1 MNINITNKAIVE
13 IKKVLKEKN
22 STSASKKIRI
32 FLAGIGWGGPKFNLA
47 LDEQK
52 ENDEIYSEDSVDFV
66 ADKNLIDQYKGFKI
80 DYSNFFLQR
89 GFLVHPYSGPAST
102 C

>member
-1 MNINITNKAIVE
+1 MKINVTNKALDE
-13 IKKVLKEKN
+13 IKKVIKDKN
-22 STSASKKIRI
+22 ATSKKIRV
-32 FLAGIGWGGPKFNLA
+32 FLAGIGWGGPTFNLA

-66 ADKNLIDQYKGFKI
+66 ADKNLIEQYRGFKI
-80 DYSNFFLQR
+80 DSSNFFLQR
-89 GFLVHPYSGPAST
+89 RFLVYPYTGPAST

>member
-1 MNINITNKAIVE
+1 MNINITNKALNE
-13 IKKVLKEKN
+13 IKKVLKEKK
-22 STSASKKIRI
+22 SISKKIRI
-32 FLAGIGWGGPKFNLA
+32 FLAGIGWGGPTFNLA

-52 ENDEIYSEDSVDFV
+52 ENDEVYSENSVDFI
-66 ADKNLIDQYKGFKI
+66 ADKSLIDQYRGFKI

-89 GFLVHPYSGPAST
+89 GFLVHPYSGSAST

>member
-1 MNINITNKAIVE
+1 MNINITIKALDE
-13 IKKVLKEKN
+13 IKKVIKGKN
-22 STSASKKIRI
+22 LTSKKIRI

-80 DYSNFFLQR
+80 DYSNFFLRR
-89 GFLVHPYSGPAST
+89 GFLVHPCSSPAFT

>member
-1 MNINITNKAIVE
+1 MNIKITKKALVE
-13 IKKVLKEKN
+13 TKKVLKEKN
-22 STSASKKIRI
+22 ATSKKIRI
-32 FLAGIGWGGPKFNLA
+32 FLAGIGWGGPTFNLA

-52 ENDEIYSEDSVDFV
+52 ENDEIYSEDSVDFI
-66 ADKNLIDQYKGFKI
+66 ADKSLIDQHRGFKI

>member
-1 MNINITNKAIVE
+1 MNINVTKKALDE
-13 IKKVLKEKN
+13 IKKVLKGKN
-22 STSASKKIRI
+22 STSKKIRI
-32 FLAGIGWGGPKFNLA
+32 FLAGIGWGGPTFNLA

-52 ENDEIYSEDSVDFV
+52 ENDKIYSEDSVDFI
-66 ADKNLIDQYKGFKI
+66 ADESLIEQYSGFKV
-80 DYSNFFLQR
+80 DYSSFFLQR

>member
-1 MNINITNKAIVE
+1 MNINVTNKALKE
-13 IKKVLKEKN
+13 IKKVLEEKN
-22 STSASKKIRI
+22 TTSKKIRI
-32 FLAGIGWGGPKFNLA
+32 FLAGIGWGGPTFNLA

-52 ENDEIYSEDSVDFV
+52 ENDKIYSANNVDFI
-66 ADKNLIDQYKGFKI
+66 ADRSLIDQFEGFNI

>member
-1 MNINITNKAIVE
+1 MKINVTNKALDE
-13 IKKVLKEKN
+13 IKKVIKN
-22 STSASKKIRI
+22 NNATSKKIRI
-32 FLAGIGWGGPKFNLA
+32 FLAGIGWGGPTFNLA

-66 ADKNLIDQYKGFKI
+66 ADKSLINQYKGFKI

-89 GFLVHPYSGPAST
+89 GFLVYPYSGPAST

>member
-1 MNINITNKAIVE
+1 MNIKITKKALVE
-13 IKKVLKEKN
+13 TKKVLKEKN
-22 STSASKKIRI
+22 ATSKKIRI
-32 FLAGIGWGGPKFNLA
+32 FLAGIGWGGPTFNLA

-66 ADKNLIDQYKGFKI
+66 ADKNLIDQHRGFKI

-89 GFLVHPYSGPAST
+89 GFLVHPYSGAAST

>member
-1 MNINITNKAIVE
+1 MNINITKKALVE
-13 IKKVLKEKN
+13 IKKVFTEKN
-22 STSASKKIRI
+22 TTSKKIRI
-32 FLAGIGWGGPKFNLA
+32 FLAGIGWGGPTFNLA

-52 ENDEIYSEDSVDFV
+52 ENDEIYSEDYVDFI
-66 ADKNLIDQYKGFKI
+66 ADKNLIEQYRGFKI

-89 GFLVHPYSGPAST
+89 GFSIHPYSGSASA

>member
-1 MNINITNKAIVE
+1 MNINVTNKALNE

-22 STSASKKIRI
+22 TTSKKIRI
-32 FLAGIGWGGPKFNLA
+32 FLAGIGWGGPTFNLA

-52 ENDEIYSEDSVDFV
+52 ENDKIYSEDSIDFI
-66 ADKNLIDQYKGFKI
+66 ADESLIDQYSGFKI

-89 GFLVHPYSGPAST
+89 GFLVYPYSGPAST

>member
-1 MNINITNKAIVE
+1 MNIKITKKALVE
-13 IKKVLKEKN
+13 TKKVLKEKN
-22 STSASKKIRI
+22 ATSKKIRI
-32 FLAGIGWGGPKFNLA
+32 FLAGIGWGGPTFNLA

-52 ENDEIYSEDSVDFV
+52 ENDEIYSEDSIDFV
-66 ADKNLIDQYKGFKI
+66 ADKSLIDQFSSFKI

-89 GFLVHPYSGPAST
+89 GFLVHPYSGSAST

>member
-1 MNINITNKAIVE
+1 MNISATHKALNE

-22 STSASKKIRI
+22 TTSKKIRI
-32 FLAGIGWGGPKFNLA
+32 FLAGIGWGGPTFNLA

-52 ENDEIYSEDSVDFV
+52 ENDKIYSEDSVDFI
-66 ADKNLIDQYKGFKI
+66 ADESLIDQYRGFKI

>member
-13 IKKVLKEKN
+13 VKKVLKDN
-22 STSASKKIRI
+22 QAASKKIRI
-32 FLAGIGWGGPKFNLA
+32 FLAGIGWGGPTFNLA

-52 ENDEIYSEDSVDFV
+52 GNDEIYSEDNVDFI
-66 ADKNLIDQYKGFKI
+66 ADKSLIDQHRGFKI

>member
-1 MNINITNKAIVE
+1 MNINVTNKALKE
-13 IKKVLKEKN
+13 IKKVLEEKN
-22 STSASKKIRI
+22 TTSKKIRI
-32 FLAGIGWGGPKFNLA
+32 FLAGIGWGGPTFNLA

-52 ENDEIYSEDSVDFV
+52 ENDKIYSENNVDFI
-66 ADKNLIDQYKGFKI
+66 ADRSLIDQYEGFKI

>member
-1 MNINITNKAIVE
+1 MNINVTNKAVDE

-22 STSASKKIRI
+22 ATSKKIRI
-32 FLAGIGWGGPKFNLA
+32 FLAGIGWGGPTFNLA

-52 ENDEIYSEDSVDFV
+52 ENDEIYSEDSVDFIV
-66 ADKNLIDQYKGFKI
+66 DKSLIDQYRGFKI
-80 DYSNFFLQR
+80 DYSNFFLR
-89 GFLVHPYSGPAST
+89 RRFLVHPYSGLAST

>member
-1 MNINITNKAIVE
+1 MNINVTNKALDE

-22 STSASKKIRI
+22 STSTSKKIRI
-32 FLAGIGWGGPKFNLA
+32 FLAGIGWGGPTFNLA

-52 ENDEIYSEDSVDFV
+52 EDDEIYSENSVDFV
-66 ADKNLIDQYKGFKI
+66 ADKSLIEQYKGFKI

-89 GFLVHPYSGPAST
+89 RFLVHPYSGPAST

>member
-1 MNINITNKAIVE
+1 MNIKITKKALVE

-22 STSASKKIRI
+22 TTSKKIRI
-32 FLAGIGWGGPKFNLA
+32 FLAGIGWGGPTFNLA

-52 ENDEIYSEDSVDFV
+52 ENDEIYSEDSVDFI
-66 ADKNLIDQYKGFKI
+66 ADKSLIDQHRGFKI

-89 GFLVHPYSGPAST
+89 GFLIYPYSGPAST